1 MTERKL
7 RQLKIISSYQETK
20 KFLPDVQEAA
30 DAHRSSLGFFASS
43 VYEEFA
49 KKDGLYIALEGQNYA
64 GHLLFDGR
72 FPRATVRQMF
82 SLPHYRRHGV
92 ATELLNHL
100 RNVLTQAGFTS
111 IYARVAEDLVESNE
125 FWEKQ
130 RFYIQRVEQ
139 GGLTKKRQILVRCL
153 ELDSPQL
160 FPTSGISSDNPLGL
174 GAQQTNVIPIFLLD
188 LNVIFDIAGPR
199 RTRHADTISL
209 FQAERMNFCRLAVS
223 NEIRRELQR
232 TRLPG
237 KTDPMEGYID
247 IFPSIPLLQNKDN
260 QLLFLKLA
268 SLIFPEKSNNE
279 LTANDLSDIRH
290 IATAVQHDL
299 AGLITND
306 QAVLNAANPI
316 EQEYGVQIVSSA
328 AFQAKE
334 TTNSQNNQYETLDN
348 STLRLTEAQ
357 AEDATPILRLLSKLK
372 LPKPSIVDGWLPA
385 DENSGIITRWV
396 VWDSERPVGYL
407 TYSTSLPSSV
417 VTARIAINEAFPQAL
432 NAARIL
438 IIYLVEKLLP
448 LRPLQLK
455 IELPAQQSHTR
466 EIAAEFGFRGTND
479 QNTLSKMI
487 LGRVLTS
494 KTWRNQ
500 QSEIAATTKL
510 KLPTEPPR
518 YRDVDQYIPILT
530 PSGNREHVGLDALES
545 ALSPTLLCLAGRPAV
560 ITPVRRSFSEPLL
573 GHSPQGT
580 LLPLGTLNLFKE
592 RHYVS
597 SSSTLRHFKRGT
609 LVLFYESSKGKG
621 GAEIIAIARVRQA
634 YLKAIDSMNEV
645 DLGQSV
651 LNLKSMSL
659 IGKSKM
665 KTVTVFDNIF
675 PLPNPVPFSTLQRL
689 GCGRPTDLITTKPI
703 SDSQLQAILEE
714 AFDK

>member
-1 MTERKL
+1 MTERNL
-7 RQLKIISSYQETK
+7 HQLEIISGYQNTK
-20 KFLPDVQEAA
+20 TFLSDVQEAA
-30 DAHRSSLGFFASS
+30 DTHRSSLGFFARS

-49 KKDGLYIALEGQNYA
+49 KKEQLYIALEGQNYA

-72 FPRATVRQMF
+72 FPRATIRQMF
-82 SLPHYRRHGV
+82 SHPHYRRCGV
-92 ATELLNHL
+92 AKELLNHL
-100 RNVLTQAGFTS
+100 RDALTQAGFTS
-111 IYARVAEDLVESNE
+111 IYARVAEDLIDSNQ

-139 GGLTKKRQILVRCL
+139 GGVTKKRQILVRCL

-174 GAQQTNVIPIFLLD
+174 GQQTNIIPLFLLD
-188 LNVIFDIAGPR
+188 LNVIFDLAGPR
-199 RTRHADTISL
+199 RIRHADSINL
-209 FQAERMNFCRLAVS
+209 FQAERMNFCRLAIS

-247 IFPSIPLLQNKDN
+247 IFPSVPLLQQKDN
-260 QLLFLKLA
+260 HALFIKLA
-268 SLIFPEKSNNE
+268 SLIFPEKPQKE
-279 LTANDLSDIRH
+279 LTTNDLSDVRH
-290 IATAVQHDL
+290 IATVIQHDL

-306 QAVLNAANPI
+306 QTVLNAARPI
-316 EQEYGVQIVSSA
+316 EQKYGVQIVSSA

-334 TTNSQNNQYETLDN
+334 TINNQSSHYETLDN

-357 AEDATPILRLLSKLK
+357 AEDATQILSLLSKLK
-372 LPKPSIVDGWLPA
+372 LPKSSIIDGWLPS
-385 DENSGIITRWV
+385 DEVSGIITRWM
-396 VWDSERPVGYL
+396 VWDSETPVGYL
-407 TYSTSLPSSV
+407 TWSTSAPASV
-417 VTARIAINEAFPQAL
+417 ITARIAIDETLPQAL

-448 LRPLQLK
+448 LGPLQLN
-455 IELPAQQSHTR
+455 IELPTQQSHAR
-466 EIAAEFGFRGTND
+466 EIASGFGFRGTNN
-479 QNTLSKMI
+479 QSTLTKII

-494 KTWRNQ
+494 KIWRNQ

-510 KLPTEPPR
+510 KLPVEPPI
-518 YRDVDQYIPILT
+518 YRDVDQYSPILT
-530 PSGNREHVGLDALES
+530 PSGNREHVALDALES
-545 ALSPTLLCLAGRPAV
+545 ALSPALLCLTGRPAV
-560 ITPVRRSFSEPLL
+560 ITPVQRSFSEPLL
-573 GHSPQGT
+573 GHSPQGS

-597 SSSTLRHFKRGT
+597 SSNTLKHFKRGT

-621 GAEIIAIARVRQA
+621 STAIIAIARVRQA
-634 YLKAIDSMNEV
+634 YLKAVDLMNEA
-645 DLGQSV
+645 DLSQSV
-651 LNLKSMSL
+651 LNLKSMPL

-675 PLPNPVPFSTLQRL
+675 PLPNPVPLSTLQRL